1 MDKWKFFKFSLVML
15 VRTASKTGYNL
26 QLETLP
32 DSKLSHLIFRIG
44 FSIINF
50 HWLQMLACIYFVH
63 SIETFS
69 RDDVKLHLISNE

>member
-1 MDKWKFFKFSLVML
+1 
-15 VRTASKTGYNL
+15 
-26 QLETLP
+26 LP